1 MRQRG
6 PHPLRVL
13 LVLVTSLMLVVIT
26 MGGAARQANAAPPA
40 LIVGILHIGSVT
52 DGGYNQAHAEGV
64 RYMQKMLPGI
74 EVIEVENVP
83 ESADAERVM
92 ETMIQRGAKLII
104 AASFG
109 YLDPALNVAKR
120 HPDVKFEHPSGY
132 KLAPNLGTYWANTQ
146 DGFYLMGMAAGKMTK
161 THKAGFVVALPVS
174 FFLANVNAF
183 HLGARSVD
191 PQFETRVVFTGT
203 FLDPGKEATATN
215 ALLDQGAD
223 VIAMIV
229 DSPITV
235 VQVAE
240 RRGAYSVGYH
250 YVGVQKFAPKGWISG
265 LAFNWGPLYVR
276 FARAVMDGTWRSEAI
291 YGNVAS
297 DYLVIAPF
305 GPAVPASVVRQV
317 SASKQAMINGQLRV
331 FMGPIKDNHGNLRVA
346 EGQVLTDQD
355 YGKMDWLAE
364 GVIGQPR

>member
-52 DGGYNQAHAEGV
+52 DGGYNQAHAEGI
-64 RYMQKMLPGI
+64 RYMQKMLPGV

-120 HPDVKFEHPSGY
+120 HPDVQFEHPSGH
-132 KLAPNLGTYWANTQ
+132 KLAPT
-146 DGFYLMGMAAGKMTK
+146 
-161 THKAGFVVALPVS
+161 
-174 FFLANVNAF
+174 
-183 HLGARSVD
+183 
-191 PQFETRVVFTGT
+191 
-203 FLDPGKEATATN
+203 
-215 ALLDQGAD
+215 QGAD

-297 DYLVIAPF
+297 DYLVI
-305 GPAVPASVVRQV
+305 
-317 SASKQAMINGQLRV
+317 
-331 FMGPIKDNHGNLRVA
+331 
-346 EGQVLTDQD
+346 
-355 YGKMDWLAE
+355 
-364 GVIGQPR
+364 

>member
-6 PHPLRVL
+6 PYPLRVL

-40 LIVGILHIGSVT
+40 LIVGILNIGSVT

-191 PQFETRVVFTGT
+191 PQFETSSVCPGT
-203 FLDPGKEATATN
+203 FLDPGTDATATN
-215 ALLDQGAD
+215 ALLDKGAEGWPL
-223 VIAMIV
+223 IV
-229 DSPITV
+229 DAPLTVQRFPGAGGGLRSAYHSWGVRNSVPQGRITV
-235 VQVAE
+235 A
-240 RRGAYSVGYH
+240 
-250 YVGVQKFAPKGWISG
+250 
-265 LAFNWGPLYVR
+265 
-276 FARAVMDGTWRSEAI
+276 
-291 YGNVAS
+291 
-297 DYLVIAPF
+297 
-305 GPAVPASVVRQV
+305 
-317 SASKQAMINGQLRV
+317 
-331 FMGPIKDNHGNLRVA
+331 
-346 EGQVLTDQD
+346 
-355 YGKMDWLAE
+355 
-364 GVIGQPR
+364 

>member
-74 EVIEVENVP
+74 EVIEVENVQ

-203 FLDPGKEATATN
+203 FLDPGNEATATN

-223 VIAMIV
+223 VMAMIV

-235 VQVAE
+235 VQVLSARE
-240 RRGAYSVGYH
+240 RIRSATTTWECRNSRPRGGSAVSPST
-250 YVGVQKFAPKGWISG
+250 GVPSTSG
-265 LAFNWGPLYVR
+265 LPGRSWTGPGG
-276 FARAVMDGTWRSEAI
+276 AKQSTGTWPATTWSSRPSAPLFRRPSSGRS
-291 YGNVAS
+291 
-297 DYLVIAPF
+297 AP
-305 GPAVPASVVRQV
+305 ANR
-317 SASKQAMINGQLRV
+317 R
-331 FMGPIKDNHGNLRVA
+331 
-346 EGQVLTDQD
+346 
-355 YGKMDWLAE
+355 
-364 GVIGQPR
+364 